1 MKILSTTLENKSLL
15 ENYIQSGV
23 NEVILALKGN
33 TFSALKEWDEEE
45 IDEIKDI
52 CHQQNVKVT
61 VLMNRLYSEADIYE
75 AQQTMQRILENGVD
89 GLMFADPGLLR
100 YAKKNQLE
108 SYLIYRPET
117 LMTCNEDAIFW
128 MQEGLQSV
136 VIPCLLTKDEVI
148 EIAKETKDTT
158 VITHGSTLMSVS
170 KRKLLSAYKHVSN
183 QEFDV
188 SSKTLALK
196 EKQREDHMPAYE
208 NAYSMMI
215 YTDYIQESFEEM
227 EDFMN
232 AGVKYFEIDT
242 VFMKDEM
249 ILDTISIYR
258 NILDGNDALKSINAY
273 KEKYKDLHLSD
284 GYYGQ
289 KTVK

>member
-108 SYLIYRPET
+108 SNLIYRPET

-158 VITHGSTLMSVS
+158 VIIHGSTLMSVS

-215 YTDYIQESFEEM
+215 YTDYIQESFKEM
-227 EDFMN
+227 ENFMN

-242 VFMKDEM
+242 VFMTDEM

>member
-15 ENYIQSGV
+15 EKYIQSGV
-23 NEVILALKGN
+23 NEVIVALKGN
-33 TFSALKEWDEEE
+33 TFSALKEWNEEE
-45 IDEIKDI
+45 IKQITNQ
-52 CHQQNVKVT
+52 CHQQGVTVT
-61 VLMNRLYSEADIYE
+61 VLMNRLYGESDIYD
-75 AQQTMQRILENGVD
+75 AQKTMESILRCGVD

-100 YAKKNQLE
+100 HAKKLNLE
-108 SYLIYRPET
+108 DHLIYRPET
-117 LMTCNEDAIFW
+117 LMTCNEDALFW
-128 MQEGLQSV
+128 MQEGLRSV

-158 VITHGSTLMSVS
+158 VIIHGSTLMSVS
-170 KRKLLSAYKHVSN
+170 KRKLLSAYQHLTN
-183 QEFDV
+183 LDFDV

-215 YTDYIQESFEEM
+215 YTDYIQESFDEM
-227 EDFMN
+227 NAFMD

-242 VFMKDEM
+242 TFMKDEM
-249 ILDTISIYR
+249 ILDSISIYR
-258 NILDGNDALKSINAY
+258 NILDGKEVENQINKY

>member
-15 ENYIQSGV
+15 EKYIQSGV
-23 NEVILALKGN
+23 NEVIVALKGN
-33 TFSALKEWDEEE
+33 TFSALKEWNEEE
-45 IDEIKDI
+45 IKQITSQ
-52 CHQQNVKVT
+52 CHQQGVTVT
-61 VLMNRLYSEADIYE
+61 VLMNRLYGESDIYD
-75 AQQTMQRILENGVD
+75 AQKTMESILQSGVD

-100 YAKKNQLE
+100 HAKKLNLE
-108 SYLIYRPET
+108 DHLIYRSET
-117 LMTCNEDAIFW
+117 LMTCNEDALFW
-128 MQEGLQSV
+128 MQEGLKSV

-158 VITHGSTLMSVS
+158 VIIHGSTLMSVS
-170 KRKLLSAYKHVSN
+170 KRKLLSAYQHLTN
-183 QEFDV
+183 LDFDV

-215 YTDYIQESFEEM
+215 YTDYIQESFDEM
-227 EDFMN
+227 NAFMD

-242 VFMKDEM
+242 TFMKDEM
-249 ILDTISIYR
+249 ILDSISIYR
-258 NILDGNDALKSINAY
+258 AILDGKKVENQINNY

>member
-15 ENYIQSGV
+15 EKYIQSGV

-33 TFSALKEWDEEE
+33 TFSALKEWAEEE
-45 IDEIKDI
+45 INQIKDI
-52 CHQQNVKVT
+52 CHQHEITVT
-61 VLMNRLYSEADIYE
+61 VLMNRLYSESDIYE
-75 AQQTMQRILENGVD
+75 AQLLMERVLNDGVD

-100 YAKKNQLE
+100 YAKQKHLE
-108 SYLIYRPET
+108 SHLIYRPET
-117 LMTCNEDAIFW
+117 LMTCNEDALFW
-128 MQEGLQSV
+128 MQEGLKSV

-148 EIAKETKDTT
+148 EIANQVKDTT
-158 VITHGSTLMSVS
+158 VIIHGSTLMSVS
-170 KRKLLSAYKHVSN
+170 KRKLLSAYQHVSN
-183 QEFDV
+183 QDFDV

-196 EKQREDHMPAYE
+196 EKQREDHMPTYE

-227 EDFMN
+227 HPFMN

-242 VFMKDEM
+242 TFMKEEM
-249 ILDTISIYR
+249 ILDTIMIYR
-258 NILDGNDALKSINAY
+258 DILDGKDVIEKINQY
-273 KEKYKDLHLSD
+273 KEKYKELHLSD

>member
-158 VITHGSTLMSVS
+158 VIIHGSTLMSVS

-242 VFMKDEM
+242 VFMTDEM

>member
-158 VITHGSTLMSVS
+158 VIIHGSTLMSVS

-215 YTDYIQESFEEM
+215 YTDYIQESFKEM
-227 EDFMN
+227 ENFMN

-242 VFMKDEM
+242 VFMTDEM

>member
-108 SYLIYRPET
+108 SNLIYRPET

-158 VITHGSTLMSVS
+158 VIIHGSTLMSVS

-242 VFMKDEM
+242 VFMTDEM

>member
-158 VITHGSTLMSVS
+158 VIIHGSTLMSVS

-215 YTDYIQESFEEM
+215 YTDYIQESFKEM
-227 EDFMN
+227 ENFMN

-242 VFMKDEM
+242 VFMTDEM

-258 NILDGNDALKSINAY
+258 NILDGNEALKSINAY

>member
-158 VITHGSTLMSVS
+158 VIIHGSTLMSVS

-215 YTDYIQESFEEM
+215 YTDYIQESFKEM

-242 VFMKDEM
+242 VFMTDEM